1 MLQKI
6 GYMEEDNI
14 IEKKP
19 WRGIPPE
26 YTDRWREIYN
36 NAAPEE
42 GMHLSDACPVCGDT
56 ELYRYYSLL
65 KTQPRLLG
73 GIMYKGPGSYWEWCG
88 SCRSYEHVSGY
99 VPISWVVELS
109 GIDHSKLTAI
119 PDMIDIARH
128 KNHYFS

>member
-73 GIMYKGPGSYWEWCG
+73 GIMYKGPEVIGNGVGLVVPMNICQAMYQYRGLWSYQE
-88 SCRSYEHVSGY
+88 
-99 VPISWVVELS
+99 
-109 GIDHSKLTAI
+109 
-119 PDMIDIARH
+119 
-128 KNHYFS
+128 

>member
-65 KTQPRLLG
+65 KTQPTILVHSLT
-73 GIMYKGPGSYWEWCG
+73 
-88 SCRSYEHVSGY
+88 Y
-99 VPISWVVELS
+99 VHRN
-109 GIDHSKLTAI
+109 DKTHTI
-119 PDMIDIARH
+119 P
-128 KNHYFS
+128 NNFQVLYT

>member
-56 ELYRYYSLL
+56 ELYRQLYYVTSDPSFDLL
-65 KTQPRLLG
+65 IQV
-73 GIMYKGPGSYWEWCG
+73 I
-88 SCRSYEHVSGY
+88 
-99 VPISWVVELS
+99 VVN
-109 GIDHSKLTAI
+109 IFLTDYLI
-119 PDMIDIARH
+119 CFSFPSFSSFHRFDF
-128 KNHYFS
+128 NHQ

>member
-88 SCRSYEHVSGY
+88 SCRS
-99 VPISWVVELS
+99 W
-109 GIDHSKLTAI
+109 
-119 PDMIDIARH
+119 
-128 KNHYFS
+128 

>member
-73 GIMYKGPGSYWEWCG
+73 GI
-88 SCRSYEHVSGY
+88 
-99 VPISWVVELS
+99 VELS